1 MPTEKITIQK
11 LKTRFE
17 DYNQA
22 FDEFANQLGKLSLPE
37 SDITIV
43 PIPMIEIHQLTK
55 LLEQKYKE
63 LPTHFFIDIPNY
75 PSNN

>member
-1 MPTEKITIQK
+1 MSKKKITIQK

-17 DYNQA
+17 DYNQD
-22 FDEFANQLGKLSLPE
+22 FDEFVKQLGKLSLPE
-37 SDITIV
+37 SDIATI

-63 LPTHFFIDIPNY
+63 LPTHFFIYILNY
-75 PSNN
+75 PPNN